1 MTPDYR
7 PSRSTERRSAVAQMF
22 ISGTTVT
29 TRAFCRGKSMGPF
42 FSRAARNKESHPRD
56 WKTPL
61 SLPAALPN
69 RF

>member
-1 MTPDYR
+1 MAR
-7 PSRSTERRSAVAQMF
+7 VF

-42 FSRAARNKESHPRD
+42 FSRVARNKESHPWN